1 MFETKSPQATFQK
14 FSILI
19 LLFSFASIV
28 AIGQSNFKV
37 KVTSLSGKP
46 VNSATV
52 SLLNTSF
59 KEVTDSNGYI
69 TFINIPEGKYEI
81 AITSLGYATSINS
94 ITFSAKTNLNEI
106 QTIKLAD
113 ALVQLEDVII
123 TAQKKEELLQKVPI
137 SITAFNSAQIEKFKF
152 WNNKDISGFVPNL
165 YSADPG
171 DNRDVVSIRG
181 ITTTSYDPAV
191 ATYID
196 GVNQFNLD
204 TYIPALNDI
213 ERIEILRG
221 PQGSLYG
228 RNAMGGVINIIT
240 KQPSNKIT
248 GSGEVNVGNYGI
260 RRYNANFKTPIIKD
274 KLYFGAALLYNDRN
288 GFYTNDFNKSSYDK
302 QYAFGGNYFV
312 KYIATN
318 HWQATL
324 NVKNYSGENR
334 GAFPLVFGVEEAF
347 SNPFRLNQNGITTM
361 MDNTL
366 NTSLAIQHT
375 GRKVN
380 FSSIT
385 AYQRN
390 YRYYDLPIDG
400 DFSPIDAISVVNNY
414 GKSWNNIKAYTQEF
428 KWSSSPIATNRLNW
442 TTGAYLFYQDAPVK
456 QGTRFGIDANLM
468 MMGDSLFTL
477 MNSTS
482 TTKKG
487 IAFFG
492 QATYALT
499 SKLNI
504 TFGLR
509 NDYEQQDQTVAGF
522 YQHDPSPEFYQIVAD
537 TSASINFNAWSPK
550 ISLDYKLNAAS
561 LVYAMYSKG
570 YRTGGLSPLG
580 SDPSQ
585 PPLMGYI
592 PEHSNNFEAGI
603 KNTFL
608 NNTLKLNISLFYINI
623 KDAQVPTLV
632 LPDAITIIKNTGILN
647 SKGVEAEIMYTPAK
661 GVMIQYNGGI
671 TNAIIEATGK
681 RPLFTPDNSNAIAI
695 QYSKTINAKVSG
707 FIRSETKF
715 IGNTYFDSSNEI
727 KQSPYCINN
736 FSMGINKNKVS
747 IVLWSKNILNQKYIS
762 YAYDFGAVHLGD
774 PATYGISIS
783 SKF

>member
-14 FSILI
+14 ISILI

-324 NVKNYSGENR
+324 NVKHYSGENR

-585 PPLMGYI
+585 PPLMGYL

>member
-14 FSILI
+14 ISILI

-69 TFINIPEGKYEI
+69 TFINIPEGNYEI
-81 AITSLGYATSINS
+81 AISSLGYATSINS
-94 ITFSAKTNLNEI
+94 ITISAKTNLNEI

-260 RRYNANFKTPIIKD
+260 RRYNTNFKTPILKD

-324 NVKNYSGENR
+324 NVKHYSGENR

-585 PPLMGYI
+585 PPLMGYL

>member
-1 MFETKSPQATFQK
+1 MLETKSPQTAFQK
-14 FSILI
+14 ISILI
-19 LLFSFASIV
+19 LLFSFVSIV
-28 AIGQSNFKV
+28 AISQSNFKV

-46 VNSATV
+46 VIGATV

-59 KEVTDSNGYI
+59 KDISDSIGHVTFN
-69 TFINIPEGKYEI
+69 NIPEGKYEI
-81 AITSLGYATSINS
+81 AISSLGYATSLNS
-94 ITFSAKTNLNEI
+94 ITISAKSNLNEI

-123 TAQKKEELLQKVPI
+123 TAQKKEELLQKVPF
-137 SITAFNSAQIEKFKF
+137 SITAFNSAQIEKFRF

-213 ERIEILRG
+213 ERIEVLRG

-240 KQPSNKIT
+240 KQPSNKVT
-248 GSGEVNVGNYGI
+248 GSAEVNVGNYGI
-260 RRYNANFKTPIIKD
+260 RRYNANFKSPIIKD
-274 KLYFGAALLYNDRN
+274 KLFFGAALLYNDRN

-312 KYIATN
+312 KYIATS

-324 NVKNYSGENR
+324 NVKHYSSENK

-361 MDNTL
+361 LDNTL

-375 GRKVN
+375 GRKIN

-385 AYQRN
+385 AYQKN

-442 TTGAYLFYQDAPVK
+442 TAGAYLFYQDAPVK
-456 QGTRFGIDANLM
+456 QGTRFGKDANLM
-468 MMGDSLFTL
+468 MIGDSLFTL

-522 YQHDPSPEFYQIVAD
+522 YQHDPLLKFFQIVSD

-550 ISLDYKLNAAS
+550 ISLDYNLNTAS
-561 LVYAMYSKG
+561 LIYAMYSKG

-585 PPLMGYI
+585 PPLIGYL

-603 KNTFL
+603 KNTWL

-623 KDAQVPTLV
+623 KNAQVPTLV
-632 LPDAITIIKNTGILN
+632 LPDAITIIKNSGVLN
-647 SKGVEAEIMYTPAK
+647 SKGIEAEIMYTPAK
-661 GVMIQYNGGI
+661 GIMIQYNGGI

-695 QYSKTINAKVSG
+695 QYSKTINEKVSG

-736 FSMGINKNKVS
+736 FSMGVNKNKVS

>member
-1 MFETKSPQATFQK
+1 MFETKSPQTDFQK
-14 FSILI
+14 ISILI
-19 LLFSFASIV
+19 LLFSFVSIV
-28 AIGQSNFKV
+28 AISQSNFKV

-46 VNSATV
+46 VIGATV

-59 KEVTDSNGYI
+59 KDISDSIGHVTFN
-69 TFINIPEGKYEI
+69 NIPEGKYEI
-81 AITSLGYATSINS
+81 AISSLGYATSLNA
-94 ITFSAKTNLNEI
+94 ITISAKSNLNEI
-106 QTIKLAD
+106 QIIKLAD

-123 TAQKKEELLQKVPI
+123 TAQKKEELLQKVPF
-137 SITAFNSAQIEKFKF
+137 SITAFNSTQIEKFRF

-171 DNRDVVSIRG
+171 DNRDVISIRG

-204 TYIPALNDI
+204 SYIPALNDI
-213 ERIEILRG
+213 ERIEVLRG

-240 KQPSNKIT
+240 KQPSNKVT
-248 GSGEVNVGNYGI
+248 GSAEVNVGNYGI
-260 RRYNANFKTPIIKD
+260 RRYNANFKSPIIKD
-274 KLYFGAALLYNDRN
+274 KLFFGAALLYNDRN

-312 KYIATN
+312 KYIATG

-324 NVKNYSGENR
+324 NVKHYSSENK

-385 AYQRN
+385 AYQKN

-414 GKSWNNIKAYTQEF
+414 GKTWNNIKAYTQEF
-428 KWSSSPIATNRLNW
+428 KWSSSPITTNRFNW
-442 TTGAYLFYQDAPVK
+442 TAGAYLFYQDAPVK
-456 QGTRFGIDANLM
+456 QGTRFGKDANLM
-468 MMGDSLFTL
+468 MIGDSLFTL

-499 SKLNI
+499 SQLNI

-509 NDYEQQDQTVAGF
+509 NDYEQQDQTVAGY

-550 ISLDYKLNAAS
+550 ISLDYNLNTAS
-561 LVYAMYSKG
+561 IIYAMYSKG

-585 PPLMGYI
+585 PPLIGYL

-603 KNTFL
+603 KNTWL

-632 LPDAITIIKNTGILN
+632 LPDAITIIKNSGVLN
-647 SKGVEAEIMYTPAK
+647 SKGIEAEIMYTPAK
-661 GVMIQYNGGI
+661 GIMIQYNGGI

-707 FIRSETKF
+707 FIRSETKL

-736 FSMGINKNKVS
+736 FSMGVNKNKVS

>member
-1 MFETKSPQATFQK
+1 MFETKSPQAAFQK
-14 FSILI
+14 ISVLI
-19 LLFSFASIV
+19 LLFSFASII
-28 AIGQSNFKV
+28 AISQSNFKV

-46 VNSATV
+46 VIGATV

-59 KEVTDSNGYI
+59 KDISDSIGYA
-69 TFINIPEGKYEI
+69 TFKNVREGKYEL
-81 AITSLGYATSINS
+81 AITSLGYATSLNS
-94 ITFSAKTNLNEI
+94 ITILAKSNLNEI

-137 SITAFNSAQIEKFKF
+137 SITAFNSTQIEKFRF

-213 ERIEILRG
+213 ERIEVLRG

-240 KQPSNKIT
+240 KQPSNKVT

-260 RRYNANFKTPIIKD
+260 RRYNANFKSPIIKD
-274 KLYFGAALLYNDRN
+274 KLFFGAALLYNDRN

-312 KYIATN
+312 KYIAADN
-318 HWQATL
+318 WQATL
-324 NVKNYSGENR
+324 NVKHYNSENK

-375 GRKVN
+375 GNKIN

-385 AYQRN
+385 AYQKN

-400 DFSPIDAISVVNNY
+400 DFSPIDAITVVNNY

-428 KWSSSPIATNRLNW
+428 KWSSSPTTNNRLNW
-442 TTGAYLFYQDAPVK
+442 TAGAYLFYQDAPVK
-456 QGTRFGIDANLM
+456 QGTRFGKDANLM
-468 MMGDSLFTL
+468 MIGDSLFTL

-482 TTKKG
+482 TNKKG

-522 YQHDPSPEFYQIVAD
+522 YQHDPSPNFFQIVSD

-550 ISLDYKLNAAS
+550 ISLDYNLNTAS

-585 PPLMGYI
+585 PPLIGYL

-603 KNTFL
+603 KNTWL
-608 NNTLKLNISLFYINI
+608 NNTLKLNISVFYINI

-632 LPDAITIIKNTGILN
+632 LPDAITIIKNTGVLN

-661 GVMIQYNGGI
+661 GIMIQYNGGI

-736 FSMGINKNKVS
+736 FNIGINKNKMS

>member
-1 MFETKSPQATFQK
+1 MFETKRPQATFQK
-14 FSILI
+14 ISFLTI
-19 LLFSFASIV
+19 LFSFAYFFANS
-28 AIGQSNFKV
+28 QSDFKA
-37 KVTSLSGKP
+37 KITSLSGNP
-46 VNSATV
+46 VIGATV
-52 SLLNTSF
+52 SLLNTPF
-59 KEVTDSNGYI
+59 KEVSDSSGYI
-69 TFINIPEGKYEI
+69 TFNQVPEGKYEL

-94 ITFSAKTNLNEI
+94 ITITAKTNLKEI
-106 QTIKLAD
+106 QTIKLSD

-240 KQPSNKIT
+240 KQPSNKVT

-260 RRYNANFKTPIIKD
+260 HRYNANFKSPIIKD
-274 KLYFGAALLYNDRN
+274 KLFFGVALLYNDRN

-312 KYIATN
+312 KYIATS

-324 NVKNYSGENR
+324 NVKHYSSENK

-361 MDNTL
+361 LDNTL

-375 GRKVN
+375 GRKIN

-385 AYQRN
+385 AYQKN

-442 TTGAYLFYQDAPVK
+442 TAGAYLFYQDAPVK
-456 QGTRFGIDANLM
+456 QGTRFGKDANLM
-468 MMGDSLFTL
+468 MIGDSLFTL

-504 TFGLR
+504 T
-509 NDYEQQDQTVAGF
+509 
-522 YQHDPSPEFYQIVAD
+522 
-537 TSASINFNAWSPK
+537 
-550 ISLDYKLNAAS
+550 
-561 LVYAMYSKG
+561 
-570 YRTGGLSPLG
+570 
-580 SDPSQ
+580 
-585 PPLMGYI
+585 
-592 PEHSNNFEAGI
+592 
-603 KNTFL
+603 
-608 NNTLKLNISLFYINI
+608 
-623 KDAQVPTLV
+623 
-632 LPDAITIIKNTGILN
+632 
-647 SKGVEAEIMYTPAK
+647 
-661 GVMIQYNGGI
+661 
-671 TNAIIEATGK
+671 
-681 RPLFTPDNSNAIAI
+681 
-695 QYSKTINAKVSG
+695 
-707 FIRSETKF
+707 
-715 IGNTYFDSSNEI
+715 
-727 KQSPYCINN
+727 
-736 FSMGINKNKVS
+736 
-747 IVLWSKNILNQKYIS
+747 
-762 YAYDFGAVHLGD
+762 
-774 PATYGISIS
+774 
-783 SKF
+783 

>member
-1 MFETKSPQATFQK
+1 MFETKSPQAAFQK
-14 FSILI
+14 ISVLI
-19 LLFSFASIV
+19 LLFSFASII
-28 AIGQSNFKV
+28 AISQSNFKV

-46 VNSATV
+46 VIGATV
-52 SLLNTSF
+52 NLLNTSF
-59 KEVTDSNGYI
+59 KDISDSIGYA
-69 TFINIPEGKYEI
+69 TFKNVREGKYEL
-81 AITSLGYATSINS
+81 AITSLGYATSLNS
-94 ITFSAKTNLNEI
+94 ITILAKSNLNEI

-137 SITAFNSAQIEKFKF
+137 SITAFNSTQIEKFRF

-213 ERIEILRG
+213 ERIEVLRG

-240 KQPSNKIT
+240 KQPSNKVT

-260 RRYNANFKTPIIKD
+260 RRYNANFKSPIIKD
-274 KLYFGAALLYNDRN
+274 KLFFGAALLYNDRN

-312 KYIATN
+312 KYIAADN
-318 HWQATL
+318 WQATL
-324 NVKNYSGENR
+324 NVKHYNSENK

-375 GRKVN
+375 GNKIN

-385 AYQRN
+385 AYQKN

-400 DFSPIDAISVVNNY
+400 DFSPIDAITVVNNY

-428 KWSSSPIATNRLNW
+428 KWSSSPTVNNRLNW
-442 TTGAYLFYQDAPVK
+442 TAGAYLFYQDAPVK
-456 QGTRFGIDANLM
+456 QGTRFGKDANLM
-468 MMGDSLFTL
+468 MIGDSLFTL

-482 TTKKG
+482 TNKKG

-522 YQHDPSPEFYQIVAD
+522 YQHDPSPNFFQIVSD

-550 ISLDYKLNAAS
+550 ISLDYNLNTAS

-585 PPLMGYI
+585 PPLIGYL

-603 KNTFL
+603 KNTWL
-608 NNTLKLNISLFYINI
+608 NNTLKLNISVFYINI

-632 LPDAITIIKNTGILN
+632 LPDAITIIKNTGVLN

-661 GVMIQYNGGI
+661 GIMIQYNGGI

-736 FSMGINKNKVS
+736 FNIGINKNKMSV
-747 IVLWSKNILNQKYIS
+747 VLWSKNIFNQKYIS

>member
-1 MFETKSPQATFQK
+1 MFETKSPQAAFQK
-14 FSILI
+14 ISVLI
-19 LLFSFASIV
+19 LLFSFASII
-28 AIGQSNFKV
+28 AISQSNFKV

-46 VNSATV
+46 VIGATV

-59 KEVTDSNGYI
+59 KDISDSIGYA
-69 TFINIPEGKYEI
+69 TFKNVREGKYEL
-81 AITSLGYATSINS
+81 AITSLGYATSLNS
-94 ITFSAKTNLNEI
+94 ITILAKSNLNEI

-137 SITAFNSAQIEKFKF
+137 SITAFNSTQIEKFRF

-213 ERIEILRG
+213 ERIEVLRG

-240 KQPSNKIT
+240 KQPSNKVT

-260 RRYNANFKTPIIKD
+260 RRYNANFKSPIIKD
-274 KLYFGAALLYNDRN
+274 KLFFGAALLYNDRN

-312 KYIATN
+312 KYIAADN
-318 HWQATL
+318 WQATL
-324 NVKNYSGENR
+324 NVKHYNSENK

-375 GRKVN
+375 GNKIN

-385 AYQRN
+385 AYQKN

-400 DFSPIDAISVVNNY
+400 DFSPIDAITVVNNY

-428 KWSSSPIATNRLNW
+428 KWSSSPTVNNRLNW
-442 TTGAYLFYQDAPVK
+442 TAGAYLFYQDAPVK
-456 QGTRFGIDANLM
+456 QGTRFGKDANLM
-468 MMGDSLFTL
+468 MIGDSLFTL

-482 TTKKG
+482 TNKKG

-522 YQHDPSPEFYQIVAD
+522 YQHDPSPNFFQIVSD

-550 ISLDYKLNAAS
+550 ISLDYNLNTAS

-585 PPLMGYI
+585 PPLIGYL

-603 KNTFL
+603 KNTWL
-608 NNTLKLNISLFYINI
+608 NNTLKLNISVFYINI

-632 LPDAITIIKNTGILN
+632 LPDAITIIKNTGVLN

-661 GVMIQYNGGI
+661 GIMIQYNGGI

-736 FSMGINKNKVS
+736 FNIGINKNKMSV
-747 IVLWSKNILNQKYIS
+747 VLWSKNIFNQKYIS

>member
-14 FSILI
+14 ISILI

-81 AITSLGYATSINS
+81 AISSLGYATSINS
-94 ITFSAKTNLNEI
+94 ITISAKTNLNEI

-260 RRYNANFKTPIIKD
+260 RRYNTNFKTPILKD

-324 NVKNYSGENR
+324 NVKHYSGENR

-585 PPLMGYI
+585 PPLMGYL

>member
-1 MFETKSPQATFQK
+1 MFETKSPQTDFQK
-14 FSILI
+14 ISILI
-19 LLFSFASIV
+19 LLFSFVSIV
-28 AIGQSNFKV
+28 AISQSNFKV

-46 VNSATV
+46 VIGATV

-59 KEVTDSNGYI
+59 KDISDSIGHVTFN
-69 TFINIPEGKYEI
+69 NIPEGKYEI
-81 AITSLGYATSINS
+81 AISSLGYATSLNA
-94 ITFSAKTNLNEI
+94 ITISAKSNLNEI
-106 QTIKLAD
+106 QIIKLAD

-123 TAQKKEELLQKVPI
+123 TAQKKEELLQKVPF
-137 SITAFNSAQIEKFKF
+137 SITAFNSTQIEKFRF

-204 TYIPALNDI
+204 SYIPALNDI
-213 ERIEILRG
+213 ERIEVLRG

-240 KQPSNKIT
+240 KQPSNKVT
-248 GSGEVNVGNYGI
+248 GSAEVNVGNYGI
-260 RRYNANFKTPIIKD
+260 RRYNANFKSPIIKD
-274 KLYFGAALLYNDRN
+274 KLFFGAALLYNDRN

-312 KYIATN
+312 KYIATG

-324 NVKNYSGENR
+324 NVKHYSSENK

-385 AYQRN
+385 AYQKN

-414 GKSWNNIKAYTQEF
+414 GKTWNNIKAYTQEF
-428 KWSSSPIATNRLNW
+428 KWSSSPITTNRFNW
-442 TTGAYLFYQDAPVK
+442 TAGAYLFYQDAPVK
-456 QGTRFGIDANLM
+456 QGTRFGKDANLM
-468 MMGDSLFTL
+468 MIGDSLFTL

-499 SKLNI
+499 SQLNI

-509 NDYEQQDQTVAGF
+509 NDYEQQDQTVAGY

-550 ISLDYKLNAAS
+550 ISLDYNLNTAS
-561 LVYAMYSKG
+561 IIYAMYSKG

-585 PPLMGYI
+585 PPLIGYL

-603 KNTFL
+603 KNTWL

-632 LPDAITIIKNTGILN
+632 LPDAITIIKNSGVLN
-647 SKGVEAEIMYTPAK
+647 SKGIEAEIMYTPAK
-661 GVMIQYNGGI
+661 GIMIQYNGGI

-695 QYSKTINAKVSG
+695 QYSKTINPKVSG
-707 FIRSETKF
+707 FIRSETKL

-736 FSMGINKNKVS
+736 FSMGVNKNKVS

>member
-14 FSILI
+14 ISILI

-69 TFINIPEGKYEI
+69 TFINIPEGNYEI
-81 AITSLGYATSINS
+81 AISSLGYATSINS
-94 ITFSAKTNLNEI
+94 ITISAKTNLNEI

-137 SITAFNSAQIEKFKF
+137 SITAFNSAQIEKFKL

-260 RRYNANFKTPIIKD
+260 RRYNTNFKTPILKD

-324 NVKNYSGENR
+324 NVKHYSGENR

-585 PPLMGYI
+585 PPLMGYL

-715 IGNTYFDSSNEI
+715 IGNTYFDISNEI

>member
-14 FSILI
+14 ISILI

-81 AITSLGYATSINS
+81 AISSLGYATSINS
-94 ITFSAKTNLNEI
+94 ITISAKTNLNEI

-260 RRYNANFKTPIIKD
+260 RRYNTNFKTPILKD

-324 NVKNYSGENR
+324 NVKHYSGENR

-550 ISLDYKLNAAS
+550 ISLDYNLNAAS

-585 PPLMGYI
+585 PPLMGYL

>member
-14 FSILI
+14 ISILI

-69 TFINIPEGKYEI
+69 TFINIPEGNYEI
-81 AITSLGYATSINS
+81 AISSLGYATSINS
-94 ITFSAKTNLNEI
+94 ITISAKTNLNEI

-137 SITAFNSAQIEKFKF
+137 SITAFNSAQIEKFKL

-260 RRYNANFKTPIIKD
+260 RRYNTNFKTPILKD

-324 NVKNYSGENR
+324 NVKHYSGENR

-347 SNPFRLNQNGITTM
+347 NNPFRLNQNGITTM

-550 ISLDYKLNAAS
+550 ISLDYNLNAAS

-585 PPLMGYI
+585 PPLMGYL

-632 LPDAITIIKNTGILN
+632 LPDAITIIKNTGVLN

-661 GVMIQYNGGI
+661 GIMIQYNGGI

-736 FSMGINKNKVS
+736 FNIGINKNKMSV
-747 IVLWSKNILNQKYIS
+747 VLWSKNILNQKYIS

>member
-1 MFETKSPQATFQK
+1 MFETKSPQTDFQK
-14 FSILI
+14 ISILI
-19 LLFSFASIV
+19 LLFSFVSIV
-28 AIGQSNFKV
+28 AISQSNFKV

-46 VNSATV
+46 VIGATV

-59 KEVTDSNGYI
+59 KDISDSIGHVTFN
-69 TFINIPEGKYEI
+69 NIPEGKYEI
-81 AITSLGYATSINS
+81 AISSLGYATSLNA
-94 ITFSAKTNLNEI
+94 ITISAKSNLNEI
-106 QTIKLAD
+106 QIIKLAD

-123 TAQKKEELLQKVPI
+123 TAQKKEELLQKVPF
-137 SITAFNSAQIEKFKF
+137 SITAFNSTQIEKFRF

-171 DNRDVVSIRG
+171 DNRDVISIRG

-213 ERIEILRG
+213 ERIEVLRG

-240 KQPSNKIT
+240 KQPSNKVT
-248 GSGEVNVGNYGI
+248 GSAEVNVGNYGI
-260 RRYNANFKTPIIKD
+260 RRYNANFKSPIIKD
-274 KLYFGAALLYNDRN
+274 KLFFGAALLYNDRN

-312 KYIATN
+312 KYIATG

-324 NVKNYSGENR
+324 NVKHYSSENK

-385 AYQRN
+385 AYQKN

-414 GKSWNNIKAYTQEF
+414 GKTWNNIKAYTQEF
-428 KWSSSPIATNRLNW
+428 KWSSSPITTNRFNW
-442 TTGAYLFYQDAPVK
+442 TAGAYLFYQDAPVK
-456 QGTRFGIDANLM
+456 QGTRFGKDANLM
-468 MMGDSLFTL
+468 MIGDSLFTL

-499 SKLNI
+499 SQLNI

-509 NDYEQQDQTVAGF
+509 NDYEQQDQTVAGY

-550 ISLDYKLNAAS
+550 ISLDYNLNTAS
-561 LVYAMYSKG
+561 IIYAMYSKG

-585 PPLMGYI
+585 PPLIGYL

-603 KNTFL
+603 KNTWL

-632 LPDAITIIKNTGILN
+632 LPDAITIIKNSGVLN
-647 SKGVEAEIMYTPAK
+647 SKGIEAEIMYTPAK
-661 GVMIQYNGGI
+661 GIMIQYNGGI
-671 TNAIIEATGK
+671 TNAIIEATSK

-707 FIRSETKF
+707 FIRSETKL

-736 FSMGINKNKVS
+736 FSMGVNKNIVS

>member
-14 FSILI
+14 ISILI

-69 TFINIPEGKYEI
+69 TFINIPEGNYEI
-81 AITSLGYATSINS
+81 AISSLGYATSINS
-94 ITFSAKTNLNEI
+94 ITISAKTNLNEI

-137 SITAFNSAQIEKFKF
+137 SITAFNSAQIEKFKL

-260 RRYNANFKTPIIKD
+260 RRYNTNFKTPILKD

-324 NVKNYSGENR
+324 NVKHYSGENR

-347 SNPFRLNQNGITTM
+347 NNPFRLNQNGITTM

-585 PPLMGYI
+585 PPLMGYL

-747 IVLWSKNILNQKYIS
+747 IVLWSKNTLNQKYIS

>member
-81 AITSLGYATSINS
+81 AISSLGYATSINS
-94 ITFSAKTNLNEI
+94 ITISAKTNLNEI

-324 NVKNYSGENR
+324 NVKHYSGENR

-585 PPLMGYI
+585 PPLMGYL

>member
-14 FSILI
+14 ISILI

-69 TFINIPEGKYEI
+69 TFINIPEGRYEI
-81 AITSLGYATSINS
+81 AISSLGYATSINS
-94 ITFSAKTNLNEI
+94 ITISAKTNLNEI

-137 SITAFNSAQIEKFKF
+137 SITAFNSAQIEKFKL

-324 NVKNYSGENR
+324 NVKHYSGENR

-585 PPLMGYI
+585 PPLMGYL

-747 IVLWSKNILNQKYIS
+747 IVLWSKNTLNQKYIS

>member
-14 FSILI
+14 ISILI

-81 AITSLGYATSINS
+81 AISSLGYATSINS
-94 ITFSAKTNLNEI
+94 ITISAKTNLNEI

-260 RRYNANFKTPIIKD
+260 RRYNTNFKTPILKD

-324 NVKNYSGENR
+324 NVKHYSGENR

-585 PPLMGYI
+585 PPLMGYL

-632 LPDAITIIKNTGILN
+632 LPDAITIIKNTGVLN

-661 GVMIQYNGGI
+661 GIMIQYNGGI

>member
-81 AITSLGYATSINS
+81 AISSLGYATSINS
-94 ITFSAKTNLNEI
+94 ITISAKTNLNEI

-324 NVKNYSGENR
+324 NVKHYSGENR

-585 PPLMGYI
+585 PPLMGYL

-762 YAYDFGAVHLGD
+762 YDYDFGAVHLGD
-774 PATYGISIS
+774 PATYGISIY

>member
-1 MFETKSPQATFQK
+1 MFETKRPQVAFQK
-14 FSILI
+14 ISVLI
-19 LLFSFASIV
+19 LLFSFVSIV
-28 AIGQSNFKV
+28 AISQSNIKV
-37 KVTSLSGKP
+37 KVISLTGKP

-52 SLLNTSF
+52 SLLNTPF
-59 KEVTDSNGYI
+59 KAVSDSNGYI
-69 TFINIPEGKYEI
+69 TFNNIPEGKYEI
-81 AITSLGYATSINS
+81 AISSLGFATSINS
-94 ITFSAKTNLNEI
+94 ITISAKTNLNEI

-137 SITAFNSAQIEKFKF
+137 SITAFNSTQIEKFRF

-213 ERIEILRG
+213 ERIEVLRG

-240 KQPSNKIT
+240 KQPSNKVT
-248 GSGEVNVGNYGI
+248 GSAEVNVGNYGI
-260 RRYNANFKTPIIKD
+260 RRYNANFKSPIIKD
-274 KLYFGAALLYNDRN
+274 KLFFGAALLYNDRN

-312 KYIATN
+312 KYIATGN
-318 HWQATL
+318 WQATL
-324 NVKNYSGENR
+324 NVKHYSSENK

-347 SNPFRLNQNGITTM
+347 SNPYRLNQNGITTM

-385 AYQRN
+385 AYQKN

-414 GKSWNNIKAYTQEF
+414 GKTWNNIKAYTQEF
-428 KWSSSPIATNRLNW
+428 KWSSSPIATNRLSW
-442 TTGAYLFYQDAPVK
+442 TAGAYLFYQDAPVK
-456 QGTRFGIDANLM
+456 QGTRFGKDANLM
-468 MMGDSLFTL
+468 MIGDSLFTL

-550 ISLDYKLNAAS
+550 ISLDYNLNSAS
-561 LVYAMYSKG
+561 LVYTMYSKG

-585 PPLMGYI
+585 PPLIGYL

-603 KNTFL
+603 KNTWL
-608 NNTLKLNISLFYINI
+608 NNTLKVNISVFYINI

-632 LPDAITIIKNTGILN
+632 LPDAITIIKNTGVLN
-647 SKGVEAEIMYTPAK
+647 SKGIEAEIMYTPAK
-661 GVMIQYNGGI
+661 GIMIQYNGGI

-707 FIRSETKF
+707 FIRSETKL

-736 FSMGINKNKVS
+736 FSMGVNKNKLS

>member
-14 FSILI
+14 ISILI

-69 TFINIPEGKYEI
+69 TFINIPEGRYEI
-81 AITSLGYATSINS
+81 AISSLGYATSINS
-94 ITFSAKTNLNEI
+94 ITISAKTNLNEI

-137 SITAFNSAQIEKFKF
+137 SITAFNSAQIEKFKL

-324 NVKNYSGENR
+324 NVKHYSGENR

-347 SNPFRLNQNGITTM
+347 SNPYRLNQNGITTM

-585 PPLMGYI
+585 PPLMGYL

-747 IVLWSKNILNQKYIS
+747 IVLWSKNTLNQKYIS

>member
-14 FSILI
+14 ISILI

-81 AITSLGYATSINS
+81 AISSLGYATSINS
-94 ITFSAKTNLNEI
+94 ITISAKTNLNEI

-324 NVKNYSGENR
+324 NVKHYSGENR

-585 PPLMGYI
+585 PPLMGYL

-632 LPDAITIIKNTGILN
+632 LPDAITIIKNTGVLN

-762 YAYDFGAVHLGD
+762 YDYDFGAVHLGD

>member
-81 AITSLGYATSINS
+81 AISSLGYATSINS
-94 ITFSAKTNLNEI
+94 ITISAKTNLNEI

-585 PPLMGYI
+585 PPLMGYL

>member
-1 MFETKSPQATFQK
+1 MFETKSPQAAFQK
-14 FSILI
+14 ISVLI
-19 LLFSFASIV
+19 LLFSFASII
-28 AIGQSNFKV
+28 AISQSNFKV

-46 VNSATV
+46 VIGATV

-59 KEVTDSNGYI
+59 KDISDSIGYA
-69 TFINIPEGKYEI
+69 TFKNVREGKYEL
-81 AITSLGYATSINS
+81 AITSLGYATSLNS
-94 ITFSAKTNLNEI
+94 ITILAKSNLNEI

-137 SITAFNSAQIEKFKF
+137 SITAFNSTQIEKFRF

-181 ITTTSYDPAV
+181 ITTSSYDPAV

-213 ERIEILRG
+213 ERIEVLRG

-240 KQPSNKIT
+240 KQPSNKVT

-260 RRYNANFKTPIIKD
+260 RRYNANFKSPIIKD
-274 KLYFGAALLYNDRN
+274 KLFFGAALLYNDRN

-312 KYIATN
+312 KYIAADN
-318 HWQATL
+318 WQATL
-324 NVKNYSGENR
+324 NVKHYNSENK

-375 GRKVN
+375 GNKIN

-385 AYQRN
+385 AYQKN

-400 DFSPIDAISVVNNY
+400 DFSPIDAITVVNNY

-428 KWSSSPIATNRLNW
+428 KWSSSPTTNNRLNW
-442 TTGAYLFYQDAPVK
+442 TAGAYLFYQDAPVK
-456 QGTRFGIDANLM
+456 QGTRFGKDANLM
-468 MMGDSLFTL
+468 MIGDSLFTL

-482 TTKKG
+482 TNKKG

-504 TFGLR
+504 IFGLR

-522 YQHDPSPEFYQIVAD
+522 YQHDPSPNFFQIVSD

-550 ISLDYKLNAAS
+550 ISLDYNLNTAS

-585 PPLMGYI
+585 PPLIGYL

-603 KNTFL
+603 KNTWL
-608 NNTLKLNISLFYINI
+608 NNTLKLNISVFYINI

-632 LPDAITIIKNTGILN
+632 LPDAITIIKNTGVLN

-661 GVMIQYNGGI
+661 GIMIQYNGGI

-736 FSMGINKNKVS
+736 FNIGINKNKMSV
-747 IVLWSKNILNQKYIS
+747 VLWSKNIFNQKYIS

>member
-14 FSILI
+14 ISILI

-81 AITSLGYATSINS
+81 AISSLGYATSINS
-94 ITFSAKTNLNEI
+94 ITISAKTNLNEI

-137 SITAFNSAQIEKFKF
+137 SITAFNSAQIEKFKL

-324 NVKNYSGENR
+324 NVKHYSGENR

-585 PPLMGYI
+585 PPLMGYL

-715 IGNTYFDSSNEI
+715 IGNIYFDSSNEI

>member
-14 FSILI
+14 ISILI

-81 AITSLGYATSINS
+81 AISSLGYATSINS
-94 ITFSAKTNLNEI
+94 ITISAKTNLNEI

-324 NVKNYSGENR
+324 NVKHYSGENR

-550 ISLDYKLNAAS
+550 ISLDYNLNAAS

-585 PPLMGYI
+585 PPLMGYL

>member
-1 MFETKSPQATFQK
+1 MFETKSPQAAFQK
-14 FSILI
+14 ISVLI
-19 LLFSFASIV
+19 LLFSFASII
-28 AIGQSNFKV
+28 AISQSNFKV

-46 VNSATV
+46 VIGATV

-59 KEVTDSNGYI
+59 KDISDSIGYA
-69 TFINIPEGKYEI
+69 TFKNVREGKYEL
-81 AITSLGYATSINS
+81 AITSLGYATSLNS
-94 ITFSAKTNLNEI
+94 ITILAKSNLNEI

-137 SITAFNSAQIEKFKF
+137 SITAFNSTQIEKFRF

-213 ERIEILRG
+213 ERIEVLRG

-240 KQPSNKIT
+240 KQPSNKVT

-260 RRYNANFKTPIIKD
+260 RRYNANFKSPIIKD
-274 KLYFGAALLYNDRN
+274 KLFFGAALLYNDRN

-312 KYIATN
+312 KYIAADN
-318 HWQATL
+318 WQATL
-324 NVKNYSGENR
+324 NVKHYNSENK

-375 GRKVN
+375 GNKIN

-385 AYQRN
+385 AYQKN

-400 DFSPIDAISVVNNY
+400 DFSPIDAITVVNNY

-428 KWSSSPIATNRLNW
+428 KWSSSPTTNNRLNW
-442 TTGAYLFYQDAPVK
+442 TAGAYLFYQDAPVK
-456 QGTRFGIDANLM
+456 QGTRFGKDANLM
-468 MMGDSLFTL
+468 MIGDSLFTL

-482 TTKKG
+482 TNKKG

-522 YQHDPSPEFYQIVAD
+522 YQHDPSPNFFQIVSD

-550 ISLDYKLNAAS
+550 ISLDYNLNTAS

-585 PPLMGYI
+585 PPLIGYL

-603 KNTFL
+603 KNTWL
-608 NNTLKLNISLFYINI
+608 NNTLKLNISVFYINI

-632 LPDAITIIKNTGILN
+632 LPDAITIIKNTGVLN

-661 GVMIQYNGGI
+661 GIMIQYNGGI

-736 FSMGINKNKVS
+736 FNIGINKNKMSV
-747 IVLWSKNILNQKYIS
+747 VLWSKNIFNQKYIS

>member
-537 TSASINFNAWSPK
+537 TSASINYNAWSPK